1 MPKGKSG
8 KTGATEPLSA
18 YDKIARLL
26 GLLAVKDKTDSA
38 DKVVLLQGAGFL
50 TPEIASMLDISENNI
65 NVINFRTS
73 QQEER
78 RQINK
83 EVKKQ

>member
-65 NVINFRTS
+65 NVINFR
-73 QQEER
+73 R
-78 RQINK
+78 CNK
-83 EVKKQ
+83 KSGDKSTKK

>member
-65 NVINFRTS
+65 NVINFR
-73 QQEER
+73 R
-78 RQINK
+78 RNK
-83 EVKKQ
+83 KSGDKSTKK